1 MFIYDSKYF
10 FFFKCTRRGPLYT
23 IHGLCFTAAWVQ
35 NTDHHFCVLC
45 VAGTRWSGGN
55 FQTPGNGF
63 VKTDPTSAI
72 IQSNK
77 KPNKMEQQPLFN
89 NQNHILQHHSDAHLS
104 PLGHKKQALKQPL
117 HPSVLQPLSNH
128 GNQHLLSL
136 MTSSGR
142 TLNPTQHVGMGS
154 QNHASNHASGHA
166 SNLPPR
172 PHSASGNMTNSQGY
186 VPVGSHGDQAM
197 PGGYVAQQG
206 QFVNP
211 IPYTQ
216 APQVF
221 YPGGFYYFYPQQ

>member
-1 MFIYDSKYF
+1 M
-10 FFFKCTRRGPLYT
+10 
-23 IHGLCFTAAWVQ
+23 
-35 NTDHHFCVLC
+35 
-45 VAGTRWSGGN
+45 
-55 FQTPGNGF
+55 
-63 VKTDPTSAI
+63 DPTSAI